1 MNYLPHL
8 AARVIDAPLMVERAR
23 LETILSVVGPR
34 IGVETSGA
42 PPGFESERET
52 SGLAVTPNGIALI
65 PIVGTLVKRAGAI
78 DAASGLLSYAV
89 IEEMILEATTDP
101 AVGGIL
107 LDVDSPGGEVG
118 GVFDL
123 ADLIREAREA
133 KPIYAM
139 TDDAFS
145 AAYLLASAADR
156 IYLSQTGGVGS
167 VGVIA
172 VHVDESERDAKEGRR
187 FTTVFAGA
195 RKNDFSRHEPLSD
208 AARSR
213 LQTEVGRIYDLF
225 VGAVARNRGMTEQS
239 VRSTEAG
246 LFFGA
251 DAVRIGLADQ
261 VGTLRDALAA
271 LVTALEAPGKT
282 IIHAA
287 ATPPVSKNEEIAME
301 TEDQVVDKAATT
313 EEPAAP
319 AAKPPETVK
328 APNVPKQEAQAQPV
342 VPPKSADVVDFP
354 DPKGQPRQNTPP
366 VNASQQPAV
375 LPSAEVIDLEKV
387 RAEKGTQMRQEA
399 AAIVEL
405 CALANQSA
413 LAGEFIAKGMDVNA
427 VRRKLMALRTDG
439 EEIHSQLMPGDGTR
453 VRPEENLDAN
463 PVVIACHRLA
473 KQSAA
478 GE

>member
-1 MNYLPHL
+1 MNYLPQL

-23 LETILSVVGPR
+23 LEMILSVIGPR
-34 IGVETSGA
+34 IGLDGGMALPKVPSSSSPDT
-42 PPGFESERET
+42 
-52 SGLAVTPNGIALI
+52 LAITPNGVAVI

-78 DAASGLLSYAV
+78 DAASGLLSYVA
-89 IEEMILEATTDP
+89 IENMIMEAATDP

-133 KPIYAM
+133 KPVYAL

-172 VHVDESERDAKEGRR
+172 VHVDESERDAKEGRH

-195 RKNDFSRHEPLSD
+195 HKNDFSGHAPLSD
-208 AARSR
+208 AAQSR
-213 LQTEVGRIYDLF
+213 LQTEVDRIYGMF
-225 VGAVARNRGMTEQS
+225 VGTVAKNRGMTEQA
-239 VRSTEAG
+239 VRATEAS
-246 LFFGA
+246 LFFGTN
-251 DAVRIGLADQ
+251 AVKVGLADQ
-261 VGTLRDALAA
+261 VGTLRDALSS
-271 LVTALEAPGKT
+271 LTTRLESPKKT

-287 ATPPVSKNEEIAME
+287 IKPPVFAHEEKIMDP
-301 TEDQVVDKAATT
+301 TEEKPVEKTATT
-313 EEPAAP
+313 QEPAA
-319 AAKPPETVK
+319 ASAPPVK
-328 APNVPKQEAQAQPV
+328 T
-342 VPPKSADVVDFP
+342 ADAVDLP
-354 DPKGQPRQNTPP
+354 DPKVQPQK
-366 VNASQQPAV
+366 PAI

-387 RAEKGTQMRQEA
+387 RSEKASQMRQEA
-399 AAIVEL
+399 GAIVEM

-413 LAGEFIAKGMDVNA
+413 LAGEFIAKGMDLAA
-427 VRRKLMALRTDG
+427 VRKDLLARRATG
-439 EEIHSQLMPGDGTR
+439 EEIHSHLMPGDGTR
-453 VRPEENLDAN
+453 VRPEENLNAN
-463 PVVIACHRLA
+463 PVVVACQRLA
-473 KQSAA
+473 KKSAT